1 MGRRSDHTAEEL
13 RRMTLDAARKIV
25 SENGL
30 RGLTTRSI
38 AREIGYTV
46 GTLYQIFDNVDRLIE
61 QMNIETLDAMRSHY
75 QQIDFKDGP
84 GEGLRALVH
93 RYLEFTNDNRELW
106 SAVIDHNLPE
116 DFQRQDRYF
125 EAVGGLLNVV
135 EQAIAPLYQPG
146 DEEDR
151 LRDAN
156 LLWASLYGITALASA
171 DRLARSETVLS
182 LSDTLIDTYLKA
194 RV

>member
-61 QMNIETLDAMRSHY
+61 QMNIETLDAMRSH
-75 QQIDFKDGP
+75 
-84 GEGLRALVH
+84 
-93 RYLEFTNDNRELW
+93 
-106 SAVIDHNLPE
+106 
-116 DFQRQDRYF
+116 
-125 EAVGGLLNVV
+125 
-135 EQAIAPLYQPG
+135 
-146 DEEDR
+146 
-151 LRDAN
+151 
-156 LLWASLYGITALASA
+156 
-171 DRLARSETVLS
+171 
-182 LSDTLIDTYLKA
+182 
-194 RV
+194 